1 MRINDAEY
9 RRILDT
15 IDRLTAIDE
24 LAAYRAEL
32 RLRFAEDPKLDRIE
46 RVIDGKSAELLAAF
60 RARQG

>member
-1 MRINDAEY
+1 MLITEQEY

-32 RLRFAEDPKLDRIE
+32 RQRHAGDARLGRITQ
-46 RVIDGKSAELLAAF
+46 VIDLRMHDLLDAT
-60 RARQG
+60 RDG